1 MRSDDYARA
10 LSALAN
16 WWAREETTVDG
27 AETILGWV
35 AVPILTLH
43 STANPAS
50 EPSPAP
56 VLTVIRGGSVGL
68 DAPIS
73 RDPRRVPVE
82 DHALA

>member
-16 WWAREETTVDG
+16 WWARDETTVDD

-35 AVPILTLH
+35 AVPVLTLH
-43 STANPAS
+43 STANPAL
-50 EPSPAP
+50 ETGRAP
-56 VLTVIRGGSVGL
+56 VLTVIRGGSIGL
-68 DAPIS
+68 DAPVG
-73 RDPRRVPVE
+73 RDPRRITVE